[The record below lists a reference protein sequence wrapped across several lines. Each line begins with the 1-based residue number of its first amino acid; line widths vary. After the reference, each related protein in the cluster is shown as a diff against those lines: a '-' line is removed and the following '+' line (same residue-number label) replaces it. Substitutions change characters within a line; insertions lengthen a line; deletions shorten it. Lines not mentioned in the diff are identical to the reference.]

1 MDLGFKG
8 LHPAASLIFFL
19 FPFVASLTWSNP
31 VLLSLS
37 FICAAVYAFKLQKK
51 RVLSYIF
58 KFILPMVLLISIFNA
73 LFSHYGVTVLFTM
86 KNGNSFTLEA
96 LLYGFISGLRIGNM
110 LLWLES
116 FNEIITGEKIV
127 FLFGRLSP
135 RTALVISMVLRFI
148 PVIREQSESI
158 NKSEKA
164 LYGNENKSIIRKI
177 QSASRRLSILVS
189 WTLERGIDT
198 ASSMAARGYSLKG
211 RTSYNDYR
219 ISILDGVVALISL
232 TSLILSFVFSSHI
245 QGSYNPVIDFPNV
258 DALNIAVTLLFILV
272 MLLPLIIDLREER
285 LWSTLN

>member
-8 LHPAASLIFFL
+8 LHPAASLMFFIFSFA
-19 FPFVASLTWSNP
+19 ASLTWSNP
-31 VLLSLS
+31 ALLSLS
-37 FICAAVYAFKLQKK
+37 FICAGVYAFRLEKK
-51 RVLSYIF
+51 RALSYVF
-58 KFILPMVLLISIFNA
+58 KFILPMILLVSIFNA

-116 FNEIITGEKIV
+116 FNEIMTGEKIV
-127 FLFGRLSP
+127 FLFGRFSP
-135 RTALVISMVLRFI
+135 RTALVLSMVLRFI

-158 NKSEKA
+158 TSCEKA
-164 LYGNENKSIIRKI
+164 LYQDDNKSIIRKM

-219 ISILDGVVALISL
+219 FTLLDGMVALASL
-232 TSLILSFVFSSHI
+232 TSLILSLVFSSHL
-245 QGSYNPVIDFPNV
+245 QGSYNPIIDFPHI
-258 DALNIAVTLLFILV
+258 DALNITITLLFIIV